1 MQKSI
6 ENFIKVT
13 ENGLY
18 LIDMPTG
25 TGKTTQAIDYIYDH
39 MNKDTVFFYVTS
51 LNKNVDDAFYKLK
64 EKFEKDNKL
73 NVFEEMVLRLYSNS
87 EKVIENLG
95 SIQYNPEDE
104 IMRFNS
110 YIQLKKEVEML
121 DKITNIT
128 SPSPPDHKIAPP

>member
-121 DKITNIT
+121 DKITNID
-128 SPSPPDHKIAPP
+128 PNIKEKLIL